1 MSATIC
7 FPMTSRSGLD
17 SPSNVSAFETRI
29 VDRKLHPSTLGSLS
43 SLSAALLDLLP
54 CARVFA
60 QTPSAGTIS
69 DHDFHIHDPF
79 HPSLPLHSPSPNMTS
94 ESSTIFNNV
103 PCACISIPHAS
114 TATASICDNA
124 PGSPPPNPSL
134 TSNPSQTEAASP
146 KSTESTPVLSRAASS
161 PGSTPVVF
169 HAASSPGFAPVIPRA
184 ASPNLPHD
192 ADALR
197 APNPRSATCQ
207 TCRSTRTSVLLRPSV
222 PCPTSPRTTD
232 DPTAFKDIIPRDA
245 YIGEIK
251 RIVVSMDPQESDVP
265 GLRELKGNAFGNLPR
280 PPESPSEQALWWSH
294 DLCQPTT
301 LVYIDDVITTT
312 YDGLSIVDVTTL
324 PNNHSQFH
332 AYASSPDE
340 HFNGYS
346 DTDSDDD
353 SVYDDLPDLMDPDD
367 EPTTDM
373 FHSIDYFKY
382 YFLYPLPPTPLYE

>member
-7 FPMTSRSGLD
+7 FNPKTSPSGLD
-17 SPSNVSAFETRI
+17 NSSNVFAFDIRI

-43 SLSAALLDLLP
+43 SLSAALLDFLP
-54 CARVFA
+54 CARIFA
-60 QTPSAGTIS
+60 PQTPSTRTIP
-69 DHDFHIHDPF
+69 DHDFHTHDPF
-79 HPSLPLHSPSPNMTS
+79 PSSLPLPSPSSNMTS

-103 PCACISIPHAS
+103 PCACVSIPHAS

-124 PGSPPPNPSL
+124 PGFPPPNPSL

-222 PCPTSPRTTD
+222 PCPTSPRVTD
-232 DPTAFKDIIPRDA
+232 DPTAFKDIIPRDHAWFA
-245 YIGEIK
+245 YKDEIK
-251 RIVVSMDPQESDVP
+251 SIIISMDPPLRYSESDVP
-265 GLRELKGNAFGNLPR
+265 GLRELTGNAFGNLPR

-312 YDGLSIVDVTTL
+312 YDGLSIVDVTT
-324 PNNHSQFH
+324 HYQI
-332 AYASSPDE
+332 
-340 HFNGYS
+340 
-346 DTDSDDD
+346 TITK
-353 SVYDDLPDLMDPDD
+353 
-367 EPTTDM
+367 PTRTLLVPM
-373 FHSIDYFKY
+373 HTSTAT
-382 YFLYPLPPTPLYE
+382 PTQTTIQTTTIFQI

>member
-17 SPSNVSAFETRI
+17 SPTNVSASETRI

-79 HPSLPLHSPSPNMTS
+79 HPSLPLHSPSPNKTS

-114 TATASICDNA
+114 TATASIYDNA

-161 PGSTPVVF
+161 PGSTPVLS
-169 HAASSPGFAPVIPRA
+169 HAASSPGFAPV
-184 ASPNLPHD
+184 
-192 ADALR
+192 
-197 APNPRSATCQ
+197 ATCRP
-207 TCRSTRTSVLLRPSV
+207 CHSTRTSVLLRPPV
-222 PCPTSPRTTD
+222 PCPTSPHITK
-232 DPTAFKDIIPRDA
+232 DPAAFKDISRGHAWFA
-245 YIGEIK
+245 YTG
-251 RIVVSMDPQESDVP
+251 VGGS
-265 GLRELKGNAFGNLPR
+265 
-280 PPESPSEQALWWSH
+280 
-294 DLCQPTT
+294 
-301 LVYIDDVITTT
+301 
-312 YDGLSIVDVTTL
+312 
-324 PNNHSQFH
+324 
-332 AYASSPDE
+332 
-340 HFNGYS
+340 GYRNS
-346 DTDSDDD
+346 T
-353 SVYDDLPDLMDPDD
+353 
-367 EPTTDM
+367 
-373 FHSIDYFKY
+373 
-382 YFLYPLPPTPLYE
+382 

>member
-1 MSATIC
+1 
-7 FPMTSRSGLD
+7 MTSRSVD
-17 SPSNVSAFETRI
+17 PSNVFAFETRN
-29 VDRKLHPSTLGSLS
+29 VDRNLHPSTLGSLS
-43 SLSAALLDLLP
+43 SISAALLDFLP
-54 CARVFA
+54 CARIFA
-60 QTPSAGTIS
+60 PQTPSTRTIP
-69 DHDFHIHDPF
+69 DHEFHIHDPF
-79 HPSLPLHSPSPNMTS
+79 PSLPLHSPSSNMTS

-114 TATASICDNA
+114 TATASIYDNA
-124 PGSPPPNPSL
+124 LGSPPPNPSL

-280 PPESPSEQALWWSH
+280 PPEPPLGQALWWSH

-301 LVYIDDVITTT
+301 MVYIDDIVTTT
-312 YDGLSIVDVTTL
+312 FDGLSTVHITTL
-324 PNNHSQFH
+324 PPTH
-332 AYASSPDE
+332 AYTSSPNE
-340 HFNGYS
+340 HFDGY
-346 DTDSDDD
+346 TDSDDD
-353 SVYDDLPDLMDPDD
+353 SDYDDLPDLMDPDD

>member
-1 MSATIC
+1 MSAIIC
-7 FPMTSRSGLD
+7 FNPMASPSGLD
-17 SPSNVSAFETRI
+17 NSSNVFAFNIRI

-43 SLSAALLDLLP
+43 SLSAALLDFLP
-54 CARVFA
+54 CARIFA
-60 QTPSAGTIS
+60 PQPSTRTIP
-69 DHDFHIHDPF
+69 DHDFHNHDPF

-146 KSTESTPVLSRAASS
+146 KSTESTPVLSRTASS

-265 GLRELKGNAFGNLPR
+265 GLRERSLVVFFQLRSVSCAPFTPAFADGVVQRSLALYLPLALICS
-280 PPESPSEQALWWSH
+280 PCMAESHL
-294 DLCQPTT
+294 T
-301 LVYIDDVITTT
+301 
-312 YDGLSIVDVTTL
+312 
-324 PNNHSQFH
+324 
-332 AYASSPDE
+332 
-340 HFNGYS
+340 
-346 DTDSDDD
+346 
-353 SVYDDLPDLMDPDD
+353 
-367 EPTTDM
+367 
-373 FHSIDYFKY
+373 
-382 YFLYPLPPTPLYE
+382 PTPFIFAEPGLTCL